1 VIAMARLTK
10 PTTKL
15 DVLYKQEK
23 GNKLLRKKIL
33 ILKLWPNTKLWNGK
47 SVLDIGVKSVISN
60 SPLQNY

>member
-1 VIAMARLTK
+1 MIAVARLTK
-10 PTTKL
+10 ATIKL

-47 SVLDIGVKSVISN
+47 SALDIGVKSVISN